1 MSMIA
6 EKPTTPD
13 LLARMESPWFH
24 LWHQFLYL
32 PYHLGFTLGFSLR
45 MQGTRN
51 LPRTGPVLLIANHQS
66 FLDPLLVGLVAR
78 RPLVY
83 LARKTLFRNRYFG
96 AMIRSLNAI
105 PIDQEGIGKEG
116 IRTVVDQ
123 LQRGR
128 AVVVFPEGART
139 EDGAMHPLK
148 AGIHL
153 LIKRAQAA
161 IVPIGIAGAYDA
173 WPIWR
178 SYPIPAPLFLPA
190 GPGTISVSLGK
201 PIDSRRFAEMPREEA
216 LQELFDK
223 IQAEQRR
230 AEKLRR
236 RW

>member
-1 MSMIA
+1 MSTTA
-6 EKPTTPD
+6 ENSPTPD
-13 LLARMESPWFH
+13 PLARLESPWFH

-32 PYHLGFTLGFSLR
+32 PYHVGFTLGFSLR

-51 LPRTGPVLLIANHQS
+51 LPATGPVLLIANHQS
-66 FLDPLLVGLVAR
+66 FLDPLIVGLVAK

-116 IRTVVDQ
+116 IRTVLDQ
-123 LQRGR
+123 LLLGR
-128 AVVVFPEGART
+128 AVVIFPEGART
-139 EDGAMHPLK
+139 EDGDMHPLK

-153 LIKRAQAA
+153 LIKRTDAA
-161 IVPIGIAGAYDA
+161 IVPVGIAGAYDA

-190 GPGTISVSLGK
+190 APGTISVSLGK
-201 PIDSRRFAEMPREEA
+201 PIGSRRYAEMPREEA

-223 IQAEQRR
+223 IQAEQLR

-236 RW
+236 R